1 MDAPLEEG
9 SKRLTVKLADFG
21 LAKTEDPTQETKTG
35 LTGTF
40 VIVKDFLLFTIIIA
54 LDGSRNFR

>member
-1 MDAPLEEG
+1 LDGPLEEG
-9 SKRLTVKLADFG
+9 SKRFTVKLADFG

-40 VIVKDFLLFTIIIA
+40 VFLNKIFFYL
-54 LDGSRNFR
+54 L